1 MLSKGERFDDRV
13 VVPQFVFDDI
23 QSCALGCYRPSYVD
37 GSENFPNCFALAD
50 ASAKTVACE

>member
-23 QSCALGCYRPSYVD
+23 QSCALGCYRPSCVD
-37 GSENFPNCFALAD
+37 GSENFSNCFVLAD
-50 ASAKTVACE
+50 ASAKTIARE